1 MPDSCT
7 CGAQL
12 PPDALFCHKC
22 GKPQRDLVT
31 PDAPPEPVSAPVT
44 PPPPPPPPAD
54 AAGPRLTFHDQ
65 VAVRIAV
72 YVGVSATVLCL
83 IFPLVNWLAAGFVAV
98 YLYRRKTRR
107 LLDVSAGIHIGWI
120 TGLVMFP
127 LGSLVFA
134 LDGPSG

>member
-31 PDAPPEPVSAPVT
+31 PDAPP
-44 PPPPPPPPAD
+44 PPAD
-54 AAGPRLTFHDQ
+54 TAGPRLTFHDQ

-98 YLYRRKTRR
+98 SLFWRENTR
-107 LLDVSAGIHIGWI
+107 LLDVRPRI
-120 TGLVMFP
+120 
-127 LGSLVFA
+127 
-134 LDGPSG
+134 